1 MLDPLLACDLGL
13 PEMLINV
20 SCFPRLTCRTPVL
33 TLTISLGTVPRIS
46 SSWAETYF
54 PMFNNSTNPPNTHTV
69 PQTSEECPRPLMRP
83 RFPNAKTLFNRFL
96 LPPKSLFRQ
105 EFGHDLFQISFLLIL
120 CFGTYPIHP
129 DVDEIHRDF
138 CPNFQ
143 QFLAPSPNYRGG
155 RVAQVSAN
163 YSK

>member
-13 PEMLINV
+13 PEILINV

-33 TLTISLGTVPRIS
+33 TLTISLGTVPHIS

-54 PMFNNSTNPPNTHTV
+54 PMFNNPTNPQTHTV

-96 LPPKSLFRQ
+96 LPQSPSSDKNLVTIYFRFHFRWYFTLVWYISIQMLMKSTRILPQFPA
-105 EFGHDLFQISFLLIL
+105 IS
-120 CFGTYPIHP
+120 GP
-129 DVDEIHRDF
+129 E
-138 CPNFQ
+138 
-143 QFLAPSPNYRGG
+143 S
-155 RVAQVSAN
+155 
-163 YSK
+163 